1 MLEITESE
9 LLGWL
14 AAWLWPF
21 LRISAFVLAAPVIG
35 TRSVPAR
42 VRIVFAM
49 GLTVVLS
56 PLVAGQMLPAAALLS
71 ADGLLIAVH
80 QVFIGAGLGL
90 VLRMVFLVLEFAGQI
105 IAQQMGLGFAA
116 MVDPA
121 SGAQVPVIAQFYVI
135 LATLLFFA
143 FDAHLKLI
151 ELLADS
157 FRLMPI
163 AGSGF
168 APAGL
173 ARIVAWS
180 GELLGFGVLVM
191 LPVVASMLV
200 VNLAFGVMARSA
212 PQLNIF
218 AVGFPVMILFGTVM
232 IAVTLGML
240 PEQVEM
246 LFASGYG
253 AAYDLLQDR

>member
-1 MLEITESE
+1 
-9 LLGWL
+9 
-14 AAWLWPF
+14 
-21 LRISAFVLAAPVIG
+21 
-35 TRSVPAR
+35 
-42 VRIVFAM
+42 
-49 GLTVVLS
+49 
-56 PLVAGQMLPAAALLS
+56 
-71 ADGLLIAVH
+71 
-80 QVFIGAGLGL
+80 
-90 VLRMVFLVLEFAGQI
+90 
-105 IAQQMGLGFAA
+105 MGLGFAA

-121 SGAQVPVIAQFYVI
+121 SGAQVPVISQFYVI

-143 FDAHLKLI
+143 FDAHLKLV

-232 IAVTLGML
+232 IGLTLGML
-240 PEQVEM
+240 PEQVER